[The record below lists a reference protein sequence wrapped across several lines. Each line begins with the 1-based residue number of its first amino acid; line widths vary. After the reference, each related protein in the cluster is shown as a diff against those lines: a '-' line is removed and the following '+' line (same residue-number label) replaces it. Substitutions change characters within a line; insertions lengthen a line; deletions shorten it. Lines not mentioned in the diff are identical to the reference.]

1 MQNSIERIDGHLRD
15 RIKEELKIIEETY
28 DVKICLAV
36 ESGSRAWGFPSID
49 SDYDVRF
56 LYVPRKEWYWAM
68 EEHRDVIERP
78 IDDMLDISGWELRKA
93 LRLFN
98 KSNPSIME
106 WLSSDIIYAESFSL
120 AKQLRELK
128 DRAFYPATLMY
139 HYLNMAKRNESRH
152 LRGEQVRIKKY
163 FYVLRPLLACQW
175 IERYRTVPPMDF
187 HELLKELVKEGPL
200 LVEIHELLK
209 RKMDGE
215 EMDVENRLV
224 QVHPFIDKELA
235 RFDELVKSYNQPK
248 DNLMQELNKILQSTL
263 DEVWA

>member
-1 MQNSIERIDGHLRD
+1 MRE
-15 RIKEELKIIEETY
+15 RIKEELKNIEDTF

-36 ESGSRAWGFPSID
+36 ESGSRAWGFPSTD

-56 LYVPRKEWYWAM
+56 LYVPRKEWYWSI
-68 EEHRDVIERP
+68 EKHRDVIELP
-78 IDDMLDISGWELRKA
+78 IDDELDISGWELRKA

-98 KSNPSIME
+98 QSNPSIME

-128 DRAFYPATLMY
+128 DRAFSPVALMY
-139 HYLNMAKRNESRH
+139 HYLNMAKRNESQF

-175 IERYRTVPPMDF
+175 IERYQSVPPMDF
-187 HELLKELVKEGPL
+187 HDLLEALVEDGPL
-200 LVEIHELLK
+200 LSEIHELLK
-209 RKMDGE
+209 RKMAGE
-215 EMDVENRLV
+215 EMDIEERLSF
-224 QVHPFIDKELA
+224 VHPFIERELV
-235 RFDELVKSYNQPK
+235 RLHELVKSYNQPK
-248 DNLMQELNKILQSTL
+248 ENLQQELNQLLQSTL

>member
-1 MQNSIERIDGHLRD
+1 
-15 RIKEELKIIEETY
+15 
-28 DVKICLAV
+28 
-36 ESGSRAWGFPSID
+36 
-49 SDYDVRF
+49 
-56 LYVPRKEWYWAM
+56 M

-128 DRAFYPATLMY
+128 DRAFYPAALMY

-187 HELLKELVKEGPL
+187 HELLKELVEEGPL
-200 LVEIHELLK
+200 LAEIHELLK

-215 EMDVENRLV
+215 EMDVENRLAH
-224 QVHPFIDKELA
+224 VHPFIDQELV

-248 DNLMQELNKILQSTL
+248 DNLMQELNELLQSTL